1 MVLKIS
7 LNNAELLNKHANWCA
22 WAMQY
27 LHQHFAFLCS
37 LQEVKHLECRDVIQG
52 SLQGWGAQAVQ
63 FLIPTFPKQQYNE

>member
-1 MVLKIS
+1 
-7 LNNAELLNKHANWCA
+7 
-22 WAMQY
+22 MQY